1 MNKVAGVGG
10 LDSELACV
18 VGLDELAGGLHM
30 QLRVVGGAGELWD
43 TVCSK
48 MAVHST
54 KRFTEFAGLQHK
66 QETNYHN
73 QYETTVKF

>member
-30 QLRVVGGAGELWD
+30 
-43 TVCSK
+43 
-48 MAVHST
+48 
-54 KRFTEFAGLQHK
+54 
-66 QETNYHN
+66 
-73 QYETTVKF
+73 